1 MDYVLAAESIRKR
14 FGRHEVLCAAGCWA
28 VAGEITVLLGRNGC
42 GKTTLSR
49 IAVGLLRADTGV
61 VIVGDTR
68 YRQPRLATLARRG
81 VFFLSQDPWLSPA
94 HTIGRH
100 FEALRHHVP
109 SAQVQEAI
117 ERTGVG
123 PFLHKKP
130 TTVSAGERRC
140 VELAL
145 ALARRPVCLVADERY
160 LGLAPSQI
168 VLFSEIFRELAA
180 TGTALWIT
188 GHEVEVLLPLA
199 DTVVWM
205 TAGTSHH
212 LGTVRAALAHDQFVR
227 EYVGAVHLGRLK
239 GAS

>member
-1 MDYVLAAESIRKR
+1 MDHVLAAESIGKR
-14 FGRHEVLCAAGCWA
+14 FGRREVVRAAGCWA
-28 VAGEITVLLGRNGC
+28 VPGEITVLLGRNGC

-61 VIVGDTR
+61 VIVANAR
-68 YRQPRLATLARRG
+68 YRHPRLATLARQG

-94 HTIGRH
+94 HTIERH
-100 FEALRHHVP
+100 FEALLHHLPTANV
-109 SAQVQEAI
+109 AEAI

-123 PFLHKKP
+123 PFLAKKP
-130 TTVSAGERRC
+130 TAVSPGERRC

-145 ALARRPVCLVADERY
+145 ALARRPVCLVADEPF
-160 LGLAPSQI
+160 LGLAPPQ
-168 VLFSEIFRELAA
+168 VELFGDVFRELAGLGA
-180 TGTALWIT
+180 GLWIT

-205 TAGTSHH
+205 TGGTSHH
-212 LGTVRAALAHDQFVR
+212 LGTVRSALMHDQFIR
-227 EYVGAVHLGRLK
+227 EYVGAVRLGRLK